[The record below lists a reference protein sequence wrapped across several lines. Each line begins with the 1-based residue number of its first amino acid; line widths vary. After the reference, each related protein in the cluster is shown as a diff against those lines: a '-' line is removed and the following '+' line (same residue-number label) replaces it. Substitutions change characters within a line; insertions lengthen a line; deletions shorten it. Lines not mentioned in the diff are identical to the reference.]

1 MEKIVKQATLA
12 DQAYEYIKKMIIT
25 GKLKPG
31 QELPEEKLALE
42 LGISRTPLREALK
55 RLAVDA
61 LIEMRKTKPAV
72 VAAFTFQDVKEIME
86 LRRLLEIHGLENLSK
101 ADQQPVI
108 MQEMKRNIERQFQ
121 AVQTQSV
128 VEFMDLDQE
137 FHSFLYQNHANNRLK
152 EMIKGINS
160 GGSRA
165 FLLLSDTAADSAKK
179 AYGEHLS
186 IIQAIEE
193 GNLDKA
199 KQQLAIHLDNIENRL
214 LKYISQEEL

>member
-1 MEKIVKQATLA
+1 MEKIIKQATLA

-42 LGISRTPLREALK
+42 LGISRTPLREAMK

-61 LIEMRKTKPAV
+61 LIELRKPRPAI

-86 LRRLLEIHGLENLSK
+86 LRRLLEIYGLENLSK
-101 ADQQPVI
+101 ADQQPV
-108 MQEMKRNIERQFQ
+108 MQEMKKNIKRQFQ
-121 AVQTQSV
+121 AVKTQNV

-137 FHSFLYQNHANNRLK
+137 FHSFLYQNHGNNRLK

-193 GNLDKA
+193 GDMGKA

-214 LKYISQEEL
+214 LKYITQEEL

>member
-55 RLAVDA
+55 RLAADA
-61 LIEMRKTKPAV
+61 LIELRKPRPAV
-72 VAAFTFQDVKEIME
+72 VAAFTYQDVIEIME

-101 ADQQPVI
+101 ADQQPV
-108 MQEMKRNIERQFQ
+108 MQQIKENVDHQLL
-121 AVQTQSV
+121 AVQAKRV

-137 FHSFLYQNHANNRLK
+137 FHSFLYQNHTNNRLK

-179 AYGEHLS
+179 AYEEHLS
-186 IIQAIEE
+186 IFHAIQE
-193 GNLDKA
+193 GNLTKA
-199 KQQLAIHLDNIENRL
+199 KQQLAIHLDNIESRL
-214 LKYISQEEL
+214 LKYITQEEL

>member
-61 LIEMRKTKPAV
+61 LIDLRKPRPAI
-72 VAAFTFQDVKEIME
+72 VAAFTFQDVQEIME
-86 LRRLLEIHGLENLSK
+86 LRRLLEIYGLENLSK
-101 ADQQPVI
+101 ADQQSV
-108 MQEMKRNIERQFQ
+108 MNELRKNVERQFQ
-121 AVQTQSV
+121 AVQAERV

-165 FLLLSDTAADSAKK
+165 FLLLSDTAADSSKK
-179 AYGEHLS
+179 AYGEHLA
-186 IIQAIEE
+186 ILKAIED
-193 GNLDKA
+193 GDADKA
-199 KQQLAIHLDNIENRL
+199 KQQLAIHLDNIESRL

>member
-1 MEKIVKQATLA
+1 MEKIIKQATLA

-42 LGISRTPLREALK
+42 LGISRTPLREAMK

-61 LIEMRKTKPAV
+61 LIELRKPRPAI

-86 LRRLLEIHGLENLSK
+86 LRRLLEIYGLENLSK
-101 ADQQPVI
+101 ADQQPV
-108 MQEMKRNIERQFQ
+108 MQVMKKNIKRQFQ
-121 AVQTQSV
+121 AVKTQNV

-137 FHSFLYQNHANNRLK
+137 FHSFLYQNHGNNRLK

-193 GNLDKA
+193 GDMGKA

-214 LKYISQEEL
+214 LKYITQEEL

>member
-61 LIEMRKTKPAV
+61 LVEMRKTKPAV

-86 LRRLLEIHGLENLSK
+86 LRRILEIHGLENLSK
-101 ADQQPVI
+101 ADQQPV
-108 MQEMKRNIERQFQ
+108 MHEMKKNIKRQFQ
-121 AVQTQSV
+121 AVETQSV
-128 VEFMDLDQE
+128 VKFMDLDQE
-137 FHSFLYQNHANNRLK
+137 FHSILYHNHANNRLK

-186 IIQAIEE
+186 IVQAIEE
-193 GNLDKA
+193 GNLEKA

-214 LKYISQEEL
+214 LKYITQEEL

>member
-61 LIEMRKTKPAV
+61 LIELRKTKPAV
-72 VAAFTFQDVKEIME
+72 VAAFTLKDVQEIME

-101 ADQQPVI
+101 ADQQPV
-108 MQEMKRNIERQFQ
+108 MHEMKKNIDRQFQ
-121 AVQTQSV
+121 AVQAERV

-137 FHSFLYQNHANNRLK
+137 FHSLLYQNHANNRLK

-165 FLLLSDTAADSAKK
+165 FLLLSDTAADSSKK
-179 AYGEHLS
+179 AYDEHLS
-186 IIQAIEE
+186 ILQAI
-193 GNLDKA
+193 GQGDLDKA

>member
-1 MEKIVKQATLA
+1 MEKIIKQATLA

-61 LIEMRKTKPAV
+61 LIELRKPRPAI

-86 LRRLLEIHGLENLSK
+86 LRRLLEIYGLENLSK
-101 ADQQPVI
+101 ADQQPV
-108 MQEMKRNIERQFQ
+108 MQELKKNIKRQFQ
-121 AVQTQSV
+121 AVKTQNV

-137 FHSFLYQNHANNRLK
+137 FHSFLYQNHGNNRLK

-193 GNLDKA
+193 GDMGKA

-214 LKYISQEEL
+214 LKYITQEEL

>member
-61 LIEMRKTKPAV
+61 LIELRKPRPAI

-86 LRRLLEIHGLENLSK
+86 LRRLLEIYGLENLSK
-101 ADQQPVI
+101 ADQQPV
-108 MQEMKRNIERQFQ
+108 MQEMKKNIKRQFH
-121 AVQTQSV
+121 AVKAQNV
-128 VEFMDLDQE
+128 VGFMDLDQE

-152 EMIKGINS
+152 AMIKGINS

-165 FLLLSDTAADSAKK
+165 FLLLSDTAADSAEK

-193 GNLDKA
+193 GDIDKA

-214 LKYISQEEL
+214 LKYITQEEL

>member
-1 MEKIVKQATLA
+1 MEKIIKQATLA

-61 LIEMRKTKPAV
+61 LIELRKTKPAV

-86 LRRLLEIHGLENLSK
+86 LRRLLEIYGLENLSK
-101 ADQQPVI
+101 AGQQPA
-108 MQEMKRNIERQFQ
+108 MQEMKENIERQFQ
-121 AVQTQSV
+121 AVQAQNV

-137 FHSFLYQNHANNRLK
+137 FHSFLYQNHTNNRLK

-214 LKYISQEEL
+214 LKYITQEEL

>member
-61 LIEMRKTKPAV
+61 LIELRKTRPAV
-72 VAAFTFQDVKEIME
+72 VAAFTFQDVQEIME
-86 LRRLLEIHGLENLSK
+86 LRRLLELYGLETLSK
-101 ADQQPVI
+101 ADQQPVLN
-108 MQEMKRNIERQFQ
+108 ELRKNVERQFL
-121 AVQTQSV
+121 AVQAERV

-165 FLLLSDTAADSAKK
+165 FLLLSDTAADSSKK

-186 IIQAIEE
+186 ILQAIEE
-193 GNLDKA
+193 GDMDKA
-199 KQQLAIHLDNIENRL
+199 KQQLAIHLDNIESRL

>member
-12 DQAYEYIKKMIIT
+12 DQAYEYIKKMIIN

-61 LIEMRKTKPAV
+61 LIELRKTRPAI
-72 VAAFTFQDVKEIME
+72 VAAFTFQDVQEIME

-101 ADQQPVI
+101 TDQQPV
-108 MQEMKRNIERQFQ
+108 MHKLRKNVEQQFQ
-121 AVQTQSV
+121 EVQAGKV

-137 FHSFLYQNHANNRLK
+137 FHSFLYENHANNRLK

-165 FLLLSDTAADSAKK
+165 FLLLSDTAADSSKK

-186 IIQAIEE
+186 ILQAIEE
-193 GNLDKA
+193 GDLEKA
-199 KQQLAIHLDNIENRL
+199 KQQLAIHLDNIEIRL

>member
-1 MEKIVKQATLA
+1 MEKIKKQATLA

-61 LIEMRKTKPAV
+61 LIELRKPKPAV

-101 ADQQPVI
+101 ADQQPV
-108 MQEMKRNIERQFQ
+108 MQQIKRNVDRQFQ
-121 AVQTQSV
+121 AVQAKNV

-137 FHSFLYQNHANNRLK
+137 FHSYLYQNHENNRLK

-165 FLLLSDTAADSAKK
+165 FLLLSDTAVDSAKK
-179 AYGEHLS
+179 AYEEHLS
-186 IIQAIEE
+186 ILHAIEE
-193 GNLDKA
+193 GDISKA
-199 KQQLAIHLDNIENRL
+199 KQQLSTHLDNIESRL
-214 LKYISQEEL
+214 LKYIKQEEL

>member
-61 LIEMRKTKPAV
+61 LIELRKPRPAI

-86 LRRLLEIHGLENLSK
+86 LRRLLEIYGLENLSK
-101 ADQQPVI
+101 ADQQPV
-108 MQEMKRNIERQFQ
+108 MQEMKKNIKRQFH
-121 AVQTQSV
+121 AVKAQNV
-128 VEFMDLDQE
+128 VGFMDLDQE

-152 EMIKGINS
+152 AMIKGINS

-165 FLLLSDTAADSAKK
+165 FLLLSDTAADSAEK

-193 GNLDKA
+193 RDIDKA

-214 LKYISQEEL
+214 LKYITQEEL

>member
-1 MEKIVKQATLA
+1 MEKIKKQATLA

-61 LIEMRKTKPAV
+61 LIELRKPKPAV

-101 ADQQPVI
+101 ADQQPV
-108 MQEMKRNIERQFQ
+108 MQQIKRNVDRQFQ
-121 AVQTQSV
+121 AVQAKNV

-137 FHSFLYQNHANNRLK
+137 FHSYLYQNHENNRLK

-179 AYGEHLS
+179 AYEEHLS
-186 IIQAIEE
+186 IFYAIEE
-193 GNLDKA
+193 GNIAKA
-199 KQQLAIHLDNIENRL
+199 KQQLSTHLDNIESRL
-214 LKYISQEEL
+214 LKYIKQEEL

>member
-1 MEKIVKQATLA
+1 MEKIIKQATLA

-61 LIEMRKTKPAV
+61 LIELRKPKPAV
-72 VAAFTFQDVKEIME
+72 VAAFTHQDVIEIME

-101 ADQQPVI
+101 ADQQPAI
-108 MQEMKRNIERQFQ
+108 NDMKKNMDKQLQ
-121 AVQTQSV
+121 AVQAKQV

-137 FHSFLYQNHANNRLK
+137 FHSFLYQYHSNNRLK
-152 EMIKGINS
+152 EMIRGINS

-179 AYGEHLS
+179 AYEEHLA
-186 IIQAIEE
+186 IFQAIEE
-193 GNLDKA
+193 GDPSKA
-199 KQQLAIHLDNIENRL
+199 KQQLAIHLDNIESRL
-214 LKYISQEEL
+214 LKYITQEEL